1 MSVWASIEGTV
12 RVGQEQ
18 HFSLKKWT
26 DSIFDEYTIT
36 CSQPFYTQVRITF
49 CAEAS
54 DAVKGVEKWLAGIP
68 GKVDIEA
75 TIRYIK
81 QEKTNAIP

>member
-1 MSVWASIEGTV
+1 MSVGGSIEGTV

-26 DSIFDEYTIT
+26 DPIFDEYTIT
-36 CSQPFYTQVRITF
+36 CPQPVADISYTQVRITF
-49 CAEAS
+49 RAEAS
-54 DAVKGVEKWLAGIP
+54 DAVKGVEKWIAGIP

-81 QEKTNAIP
+81 

>member
-1 MSVWASIEGTV
+1 MSVWATIDGTV
-12 RVGQEQ
+12 QISKGQ

-26 DSIFDEYTIT
+26 DSVFDEYYMTQTHDPVI
-36 CSQPFYTQVRITF
+36 TQVRITF

-54 DAVKGVEKWLAGIP
+54 DAVKGVEKWIAGIP
-68 GKVDIEA
+68 GKVDVEA

-81 QEKTNAIP
+81 